1 MEMKMD
7 HIRVELETRDYRAI
21 DRLSANLKEML
32 VTMDDNGL
40 FYWNLHDGS
49 FLIRDHVEELIE
61 LLERVRGDS
70 TLE

>member
-1 MEMKMD
+1 MEIKTNTA
-7 HIRVELETRDYRAI
+7 RVTLETRDYRAI
-21 DRLSANLKEML
+21 DRLSSDLKGML

-49 FLIRDHVEELIE
+49 FLTRDHVEDLIE